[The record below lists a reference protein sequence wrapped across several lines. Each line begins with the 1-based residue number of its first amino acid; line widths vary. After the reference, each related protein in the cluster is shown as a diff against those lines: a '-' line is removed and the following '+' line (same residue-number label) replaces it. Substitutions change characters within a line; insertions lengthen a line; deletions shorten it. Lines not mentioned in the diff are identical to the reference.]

1 MQLLWSIT
9 FLLLSTGGCQLLW
22 HWQWGIWGNVC
33 GSETVATETEVLLQ
47 CGAQRAACTGSVMM
61 VVLKCGE
68 EAEGLLTKLETIPTT
83 PKRGVKLILSSHKGH
98 HTPTKQSVVYRLY
111 ESAVK
116 FDILMVLTAW
126 MRLLTYYRLKVQVYF
141 ECLFCFS
148 KTNTIMKMIMQRWLK
163 NLLKKLKAIHET
175 VSVWPDEDQE

>member
-1 MQLLWSIT
+1 MQLLWFIT

-47 CGAQRAACTGSVMM
+47 CWAQRAACTGSVMM

-68 EAEGLLTKLETIPTT
+68 EAEGLLTKLKTIPTT
-83 PKRGVKLILSSHKGH
+83 PKRGVKWILSSHKGH

-116 FDILMVLTAW
+116 LSFWWLLTAW

-163 NLLKKLKAIHET
+163 NLLKKLKAIHKT

>member
-1 MQLLWSIT
+1 MIYT
-9 FLLLSTGGCQLLW
+9 FLLLSTGGCWLLW

-61 VVLKCGE
+61 VVLKCGDDP
-68 EAEGLLTKLETIPTT
+68 EGLLTKLENIPVT
-83 PKRGVKLILSSHKGH
+83 PKRGVKWTLSCHKGH
-98 HTPTKQSVVYRLY
+98 HTPAEQYVVYGLY
-111 ESAVK
+111 EAAVK
-116 FDILMVLTAW
+116 LSFWWFLAAW

-141 ECLFCFS
+141 ECFIVFFFQ
-148 KTNTIMKMIMQRWLK
+148 KTNIIMKMIMQRWLK
-163 NLLKKLKAIHET
+163 YLLKKLKAIHDT